1 MPTGFEKRETCCVAW
16 MVRPSPAG
24 TSCNSGGD
32 GDCKV
37 QSTSDL
43 LSLAAVKAGAKEDQG
58 ELENLERFGVSDHY
72 GEMNEDHDILDGCM
86 TEFEFK

>member
-43 LSLAAVKAGAKEDQG
+43 LSLAAAKDGVEGDQG
-58 ELENLERFGVSDHY
+58 ELEDLERFGVSDQS
-72 GEMNEDHDILDGCM
+72 GEMDDGHDIVGGCM